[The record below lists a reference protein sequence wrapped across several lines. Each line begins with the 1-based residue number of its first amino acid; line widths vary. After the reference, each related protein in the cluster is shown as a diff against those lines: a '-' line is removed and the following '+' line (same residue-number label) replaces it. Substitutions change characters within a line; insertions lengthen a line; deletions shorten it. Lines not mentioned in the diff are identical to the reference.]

1 MFVYELCL
9 LILGLMFSI
18 AKPFANPRVLSRS
31 TMESLLQRVWENN
44 DVSRSTLGDP
54 ELDGLVPFVVDGK
67 GFGYARSSFAQECCK
82 HPEAFRLVDG
92 TLQGYNS
99 ITLQLNQR
107 LQDSGDVYVRTEGV
121 AKVTRA
127 LKDQGLIKGWRDEL
141 LPVVNNFGSE
151 PALLIERAA
160 YPFFG
165 IKGFGVHLNGYV
177 RPGVISRTPGGE
189 MKLWVATRSPT
200 KSTWPGMLDHM
211 VAGGQPHGISPT
223 ENVIKECGEEA
234 GVPAELAARAIPTS
248 VVSYLGFDEAGE
260 LKRDSLFCFDLELP
274 EDFTPKP
281 VDGEVSDFQLRD
293 LDWVIDQVKAWRYK
307 PNCNLVVIDF
317 LFRHGVIAPESP
329 LYIELHNS
337 LRGGSM

>member
-9 LILGLMFSI
+9 FLLAMFTI
-18 AKPFANPRVLSRS
+18 AKPLANPRVLSRA
-31 TMESLLQRVWENN
+31 TMESLLQRVRENN
-44 DVSRSTLGDP
+44 DVSRQTLDNF
-54 ELDGLVPFVVDGK
+54 VPFVMDGK
-67 GFGYARSSFAQECCK
+67 GFGYVLASFAQTTSRT
-82 HPEAFRLVDG
+82 HPDAFQFVDS
-92 TLQGYNS
+92 TF
-99 ITLQLNQR
+99 QLSQR
-107 LQDSGDVYVRTEGV
+107 LQDSGDVSVRTEGV

-127 LKDQGLIKGWRDEL
+127 MRDQGLIKGWRDEL
-141 LPVVNNFGSE
+141 LPVVNSFGERPS
-151 PALLIERAA
+151 LLIERAA
-160 YPFFG
+160 YPLFG

-177 RPGVISRTPGGE
+177 RPRPGDNS

-234 GVPAELAARAIPTS
+234 GVPAELAAKAMPTS
-248 VVSYLGFDEAGE
+248 VVSYVGRDEAGH

-274 EDFTPKP
+274 ENFTPRP

-293 LDWVIDQVKAWRYK
+293 LDWVIEQIEAGRYK

-337 LRGGSM
+337 LHDPHI

>member
-1 MFVYELCL
+1 MKCSMFVYELCL
-9 LILGLMFSI
+9 FLLAMFTI
-18 AKPFANPRVLSRS
+18 AKPLANPRVLSRA
-31 TMESLLQRVWENN
+31 TMESLLQRVRENN
-44 DVSRSTLGDP
+44 DVSRQTLDNF
-54 ELDGLVPFVVDGK
+54 VPFVMDGK
-67 GFGYARSSFAQECCK
+67 GFGYVLASFAQTTSRT
-82 HPEAFRLVDG
+82 HPDAFQFVDS
-92 TLQGYNS
+92 TF
-99 ITLQLNQR
+99 QLSQR
-107 LQDSGDVYVRTEGV
+107 LQDSGDVSVRTEGV

-127 LKDQGLIKGWRDEL
+127 MRDQGLIKGWRDEL
-141 LPVVNNFGSE
+141 LPVVNSFGERPS
-151 PALLIERAA
+151 LLIERAA
-160 YPFFG
+160 YPLFG

-177 RPGVISRTPGGE
+177 RPRPGDNS

-234 GVPAELAARAIPTS
+234 GVPAELAAKAIPTS
-248 VVSYLGFDEAGE
+248 VVSYVGRDEAGH

-274 EDFTPKP
+274 ENFTPRP

-293 LDWVIDQVKAWRYK
+293 LDWVIEQIEAGRYK

-337 LRGGSM
+337 LHDPHI